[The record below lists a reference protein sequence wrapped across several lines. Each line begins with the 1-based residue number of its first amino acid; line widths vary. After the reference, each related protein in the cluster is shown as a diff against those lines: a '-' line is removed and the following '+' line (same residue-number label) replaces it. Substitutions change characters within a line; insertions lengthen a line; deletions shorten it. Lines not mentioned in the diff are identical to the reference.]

1 MEEIC
6 SQIRGLHLQFP
17 RSAIWFAGDA
27 NFPDIKRDRNT
38 VCGDSYKHQSA
49 VLRHHSWYRIWIDSE
64 ISHTRKNILDLFVT
78 NRPSLIYMCKPL
90 PGLSG
95 HDTALVEAKVL
106 ASRKKDLPVK
116 QANTEDVSSKIKHFA
131 DTFTSENSPCTDVNM
146 LWSTF
151 KTCSEAIDSCVLSMM
166 SSSRFHQPWIKKK
179 IKRLSG
185 WKKRA

>member
-38 VCGDSYKHQSA
+38 VCGNSYKHQSA
-49 VLRHHSWYRIWIDSE
+49 VLRHHSWYRIWTDSE
-64 ISHTRKNILDLFVT
+64 ISHTRKNTLDLFVT

-95 HDTALVEAKVL
+95 HDIAFVEAKVL

-116 QANTEDVSSKIKHFA
+116 HRRCQLKGKTLRRHLYKWELTLYGCQHAVKYLQDLFWSNWFLCPLHDVFITLPPALDQEKNQ
-131 DTFTSENSPCTDVNM
+131 TS
-146 LWSTF
+146 L
-151 KTCSEAIDSCVLSMM
+151 
-166 SSSRFHQPWIKKK
+166 
-179 IKRLSG
+179 
-185 WKKRA
+185 RAKEKSLP